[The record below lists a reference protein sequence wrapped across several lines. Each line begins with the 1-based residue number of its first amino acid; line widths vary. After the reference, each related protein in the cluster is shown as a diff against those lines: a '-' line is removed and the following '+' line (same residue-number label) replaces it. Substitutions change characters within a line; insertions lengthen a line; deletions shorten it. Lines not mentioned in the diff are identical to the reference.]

1 MISSSRK
8 KKIVAIMCICVH
20 LINKKKQIK
29 EKPKLKKRSVWV
41 LDWLQRRNTDG
52 AYAKTLRE
60 FREVNNQK
68 YLFKNYLRMNEA
80 TFNYILELVSPNI
93 KKSDTNM
100 RKAIPANE
108 RLAVTLRFLA
118 SGDSFKSLS
127 VDFRIAPNTISI
139 FVPEV
144 CDAIYKALKN
154 EYLQVPNNEQ
164 MWIDIAQKFS
174 DKWNFPHCIGAVD
187 GKHIVMKA
195 PPRSGSTF
203 YNYKGTNS
211 IVLMAIADADYR
223 FIYIDV
229 GCNGRVSDGGVF
241 GKSTFQKALDNN
253 TLRLPLPQPLL
264 NRDRDCPYLLVA
276 DDAFRMQKH
285 ILKPYP
291 GKNLTAGQ
299 RIFNYRLSRARRV
312 VENAFGI
319 MAKRF
324 QILYRPI
331 QLNEHKTTQITLACC
346 ALHNFLI
353 KKNASYLEGLT
364 TDRNDQQDNSVHEQQ
379 GAEERP
385 TTYITNEAKE
395 IREEFEQYFMTAA
408 GEIPFQYA

>member
-1 MISSSRK
+1 
-8 KKIVAIMCICVH
+8 
-20 LINKKKQIK
+20 
-29 EKPKLKKRSVWV
+29 
-41 LDWLQRRNTDG
+41 
-52 AYAKTLRE
+52 
-60 FREVNNQK
+60 
-68 YLFKNYLRMNEA
+68 
-80 TFNYILELVSPNI
+80 
-93 KKSDTNM
+93 M

-312 VENAFGI
+312 VENA
-319 MAKRF
+319 
-324 QILYRPI
+324 I

-364 TDRNDQQDNSVHEQQ
+364 TDRNDQQDNSVPEQQ

-408 GEIPFQYA
+408 GEIPFQYT